1 MDKKKQNLI
10 SLIILIIVFL
20 AIGLWLLFKYLPKKE
35 TAVNS
40 VDLQAA
46 AKIENIKRL
55 AEQDLKFFPLDADDV
70 LKKLEKS
77 GQYQD
82 LTLNLD
88 TTIDLSNPGNPF
100 PFGASDSAVV
110 KE

>member
-10 SLIILIIVFL
+10 SLIILGAVVL
-20 AIGLWLLFKYLPKKE
+20 AVGLWLLFKYLPKKE
-35 TAVNS
+35 TTINS

-55 AEQDLKFFPLDADDV
+55 AEQDLKFFPLDGDDV
-70 LKKLEKS
+70 LKQLEKS
-77 GQYQD
+77 GPYQG

-100 PFGASDSAVV
+100 PFGTSDSAVV
-110 KE
+110 E